1 MRFKSHWQTELIKID
16 LTFADY
22 MIFPRF
28 MSLVEIFINRMI
40 YNLAIARPRIY
51 EYKLQIFTEKKFENE
66 MLI

>member
-1 MRFKSHWQTELIKID
+1 
-16 LTFADY
+16 
-22 MIFPRF
+22 

-51 EYKLQIFTEKKFENE
+51 EYKLQIFTDKKFENE